1 MLYVEQQKR
10 KNLTT
15 PRRFIVAGYVV
26 IGVAFGV
33 FGTWAATVPLA
44 SAVVAPGTVSVESDR
59 KTIQHLEGGIV
70 NQILVKEAQIVEAG
84 DPLVILDP
92 LQSQG
97 NVAVLEGRQAFYAAS
112 QARLLAES
120 IDATSFDMPKDLTT
134 STNPAVIDA
143 VNTQLKIFAD
153 RRASKDSKVSILQS
167 QADQLQQSI
176 SGLNMQLQ
184 AIQSQLDST
193 NEQIARLQSGQDS
206 GAVATNDLAALQRQ
220 GADLQGQEGA
230 IKTEIAKT
238 EEQISETKLQIIQ
251 TAQDFRER
259 ASTELKDVVDQLN
272 ETSEK
277 LRVAKDTLDRT
288 VIRSPVRGVVQ
299 NIRIHTLNGV
309 LRAAEPI
316 MDVVPLDDN
325 LVITAHVRPLDID
338 SVQAG
343 ADVEVRFPA
352 FSSRTTPLI
361 LGKVAAI
368 SADSI
373 IPEDGRSEPYYEAR
387 VEVQDTDVPTD
398 LRKRLVPGMP
408 ADAMIATGE
417 RTFLEYLTKPLEDA
431 VATGMREK

>member
-1 MLYVEQQKR
+1 MLYIEQQTR
-10 KNLTT
+10 KTLT
-15 PRRFIVAGYVV
+15 PRPFILAGYLT
-26 IGVAFGV
+26 IALAFGV
-33 FGTWAATVPLA
+33 FGTLAAMVPLA
-44 SAVVAPGTVSVESDR
+44 IAVVAPGTVSVESDR

-70 NQILVKEAQIVEAG
+70 SQILGKEAQTVEAG
-84 DPLVILDP
+84 DALVVLDP

-120 IDATSFDMPKDLTT
+120 IDAPSFDMPKELTT

-167 QADQLQQSI
+167 QTDQLQQGI
-176 SGLNMQLQ
+176 AGLNIQLQ

-193 NEQIARLQSGQDS
+193 NAQIARLTAGQGSGV
-206 GAVATNDLAALQRQ
+206 VATNDLALMQRQ

-288 VIRSPVRGVVQ
+288 VIRSPVRGIVQ
-299 NIRIHTLNGV
+299 NIRVHTLNGV

-325 LVITAHVRPLDID
+325 LVVTAHVRPLDID

-368 SADSI
+368 SPDSI
-373 IPEDGRSEPYYEAR
+373 TPDDTRVEPYYEAR
-387 VEVQDTDVPTD
+387 IEVQDTDVPVD

-408 ADAMIATGE
+408 ADAIIATGE
-417 RTFLEYLTKPLEDA
+417 RTFLQYLIKPLEDSL
-431 VATGMREK
+431 VTGMREK